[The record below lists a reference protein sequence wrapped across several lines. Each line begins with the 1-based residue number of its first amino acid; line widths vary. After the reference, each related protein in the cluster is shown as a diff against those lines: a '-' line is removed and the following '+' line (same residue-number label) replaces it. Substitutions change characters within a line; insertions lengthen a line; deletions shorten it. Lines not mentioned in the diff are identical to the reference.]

1 MTNLKHLSYSSISSY
16 LMCPKSWKF
25 HYIDKVPVLTAVPL
39 VFGSAFHDAVE
50 RYVSDPGAEM
60 GNCWE
65 GSWAKQ
71 LKRNQEIDWGAETAD
86 SVHDDGQRILSAA
99 KVADK
104 LVDLRARMGPEPIVE
119 RRVEL
124 KVPGVPIPVMGYI
137 DVITA
142 DGIPGDI
149 KTSARSWGAGKAEAE
164 TQTLFYLAAMNQ
176 MGQPSPGNTFRHFV
190 FTKNSR
196 PTAQEFE
203 HRHSDGE
210 ILWLFELIQQ
220 VWRAIQAEAFPAN
233 PTGWKCSPKYCD
245 YWAQCRGQYV

>member
-1 MTNLKHLSYSSISSY
+1 MTSLKHLSYSSISSY
-16 LMCPKSWKF
+16 LMCPKSWRL
-25 HYIDKVPVLTAVPL
+25 HYIDKVPTMTAAPL
-39 VFGSAFHDAVE
+39 LFGSAFHDATE
-50 RYVSDPGAEM
+50 RYIADSSATLA
-60 GNCWE
+60 NCWE
-65 GSWAKQ
+65 GAWAKQ
-71 LKRNQEIDWGAETAD
+71 SGRKQEVNWGDETPKEVYD
-86 SVHDDGQRILSAA
+86 EGLRILGTG

-104 LVDLRARMGPEPIVE
+104 LNDLRARMGPEPIVE
-119 RRVEL
+119 RRVNL
-124 KVPGVPIPVMGYI
+124 KVPGVPIPIMGYI

-149 KTSARSWGAGKAEAE
+149 KTSARSWGAGKAESE
-164 TQTLFYLAAMNQ
+164 TQSLFYLAALNQ
-176 MGQPSPGNTFRHFV
+176 MGQPSPDNTFRHFV

-220 VWRAIQAEAFPAN
+220 VWRAIEAEAFPAN

-245 YWAQCRGQYV
+245 YWSECRGRYV